1 MDGRHEFNRYHGKS
15 WLHAL
20 GNRDAVHWETIFAS
34 HTFHEIQMYYP
45 MRVVRD
51 SNYKLIW
58 NIAHQLPYPFASDL
72 WTASS
77 WQAQMRKG
85 KDAMYGEKTVG
96 QYIFRDRFEFF
107 NIKNDPYESKNL
119 ANDPKYTQS
128 LERYKS
134 ILKEYQKAMGDPWIM
149 KWDYE

>member
-1 MDGRHEFNRYHGKS
+1 MNAPTVRLNYRDHYKLKGVSDMDNLDGHHEFNRYHGKS

-72 WTASS
+72 WAAFELAGSDEEGTGCRV
-77 WQAQMRKG
+77 WE
-85 KDAMYGEKTVG
+85 KDSEA
-96 QYIFRDRFEFF
+96 IHF
-107 NIKNDPYESKNL
+107 P
-119 ANDPKYTQS
+119 
-128 LERYKS
+128 
-134 ILKEYQKAMGDPWIM
+134 
-149 KWDYE
+149 